1 MIRVLGCGMYSRQ
14 ARPLAAEITDLP
26 KIVAFRNQLMHNY
39 VTVDHATVW
48 GVANTSL
55 PKLMADVNALL
66 AKWPDA

>member
-1 MIRVLGCGMYSRQ
+1 
-14 ARPLAAEITDLP
+14 LP

-39 VTVDHATVW
+39 VAVDHVTVW

-55 PKLMADVNALL
+55 PKLMDDVNAFL